1 MKIIHLGI
9 FIASLLFILPCQA
22 DVTKTVAQDG
32 SGDYSTIQAAFD
44 DVPENFQDGKWVIRV
59 KPSRDVI
66 TKKQY

>member
-9 FIASLLFILPCQA
+9 FIASLLFILPCRA
-22 DVTKTVAQDG
+22 DVTKVVAQDG

-59 KPSRDVI
+59 KPMQK
-66 TKKQY
+66 TLF